1 MSAYKAPAQALRYSS
16 FSYTPAGI
24 DSLSP
29 QEIRLEYSRLRA
41 IAQKRIKRLEAAG
54 FRAPSVNMPFV
65 KGLTPGQLAN
75 ALMDVAIFIRSPG
88 STVSG
93 RREQI
98 ASREKTLR
106 EHYPEIDWDSI
117 DMNDFYSFMEAYR
130 ERYSNVIYPSDE
142 VVTLYSIA
150 KGKRMTTASL
160 KKEMAYWHE
169 NMEQLENYNPP
180 NARQASSATIRKR
193 IEGLK

>member
-1 MSAYKAPAQALRYSS
+1 MPAYKAPSQALRYSS

-24 DSLSP
+24 DSLTP
-29 QEIRLEYSRLRA
+29 QEIRAEYIRLRA

-93 RREQI
+93 RRMEI
-98 ASREKTLR
+98 ISREKKLR
-106 EHYPEIDWDSI
+106 KHYPEIDWDSI
-117 DMNDFYSFMEAYR
+117 NMADFYDYMEAYNAK
-130 ERYSNVIYPSDE
+130 YSNVVYPSDE
-142 VVTLYSIA
+142 AVTLYSIA
-150 KGKRMTTASL
+150 KGRRMTTASL
-160 KKEMAYWHE
+160 KKDMKFWHDNMAK
-169 NMEQLENYNPP
+169 LENYKPP
-180 NARQASSATIRKR
+180 NKRQASSKTIRKR